1 MAVSKSIPSQRRREA
16 QSIIER
22 FNRETLGGGVVRYTA
37 RFKGLYLYLDR
48 IDFLGAELAPICRL
62 KFTGETMDWQI
73 AIYKYS
79 RDIYDPDETW
89 FPGHEK
95 FDGTIESAL
104 SAGLAAY
111 PPDYSPGL

>member
-1 MAVSKSIPSQRRREA
+1 MVVSKSIPSRQRREA
-16 QSIIER
+16 ESIIER
-22 FNRETLGGGVVRYTA
+22 FNREVLGSCEVRYIG
-37 RFKGLYLYLDR
+37 RFKGRYLYLDR
-48 IDFLGAELAPICRL
+48 RDFLGDELAPICRL
-62 KFTGETMDWQI
+62 KFAGEARDWQF

-89 FPGHEK
+89 FPGYEK

-111 PPDYSPGL
+111 PPG

>member
-1 MAVSKSIPSQRRREA
+1 MAIPKSIASQQRREA

-22 FNRETLGGGVVRYTA
+22 FNREVLGGGEVRYAA

-48 IDFLGAELAPICRL
+48 MDFLADEWAPICRL
-62 KFTGETMDWQI
+62 RFTGAATAWEF

-79 RDIYDPDETW
+79 RAIYDPDETW

-95 FDGTIESAL
+95 FDGSIESAL
-104 SAGLAAY
+104 CAGLAAY
-111 PPDYSPGL
+111 PPG

>member
-1 MAVSKSIPSQRRREA
+1 MAVSKSIPSQQRREA
-16 QSIIER
+16 EAIVER
-22 FNRETLGGGVVRYTA
+22 FNREVLGASEVRYAA

-48 IDFLGAELAPICRL
+48 IDFSGAELAPICRL
-62 KFTGETMDWQI
+62 KFTGKATDWQF

-89 FPGHEK
+89 FPGYDE
-95 FDGTIESAL
+95 FDGGIESAL

-111 PPDYSPGL
+111 PPE

>member
-1 MAVSKSIPSQRRREA
+1 MAVSKSIPSQQRREA
-16 QSIIER
+16 EAVIER
-22 FNRETLGGGVVRYTA
+22 FNQEVLGSGEVRYVG

-48 IDFLGAELAPICRL
+48 RDFLGDELAPICRL
-62 KFTGETMDWQI
+62 KFTGEATDWEF

-89 FPGHEK
+89 FPGYDE

-104 SAGLAAY
+104 SAGLVA
-111 PPDYSPGL
+111 YSPG